1 MPLDTSALES
11 LMSSLPTPLEVIL
24 DPISIS
30 LLLMVAVM
38 LCLQSLL
45 PGRALPVVKGWWVRA
60 SSVFVVY
67 FYLSTYLPMIWDRY
81 LVEYQVFSLEQQNPY
96 VSTLIAVLVFELLIY
111 IWHRTMHSTPWLWRI
126 FHQMHHSAE
135 RVDTLGAFYFSPLD
149 AAGFAMVGSLTL
161 SVVVGLAPEA
171 ITWFLFVT
179 FFLAMFQHTN
189 IKTPQ
194 WLGYFIQRPESHSV
208 HHQLGVHGYNY
219 SDLPV
224 FDLLFGTFKN
234 PRDFAKETG
243 FYDGASARVGDMLL
257 FRDISDQP
265 STSAVGLVKEDSKSA
280 V

>member
-1 MPLDTSALES
+1 MPLETSEFETILR
-11 LMSSLPTPLEVIL
+11 SLPTPLEVLL
-24 DPISIS
+24 DPISLS
-30 LLLMVAVM
+30 LLLMVVAM

-45 PGRALPVVKGWWVRA
+45 PGRKLPAIKGWWVRGTA
-60 SSVFVVY
+60 VFIVY
-67 FYLSTYLPMIWDRY
+67 FYLSTYLPMMWDRY
-81 LVEYQVFSLEQQNPY
+81 LIEFQLFNLAQHNPY
-96 VSTLIAVLVFELLIY
+96 VSTLIAVFVFELLIY
-111 IWHRTMHSTPWLWRI
+111 IWHRTMHSTPLLWRT

-149 AAGFAMVGSLTL
+149 AAGFAMIGSLTL
-161 SVVVGLAPEA
+161 SLVVGLPPEA
-171 ITWFLFVT
+171 VTSFLFVT

-189 IKTPQ
+189 VKTPQ

-234 PRDFAKETG
+234 PRDFARETG

-257 FRDISDQP
+257 FRDISDEP
-265 STSAVGLVKEDSKSA
+265 STSAVGLVKEDSNNA
-280 V
+280 A